1 MATSKQSSNS
11 KIQILIVDDEP
22 MWQVTTEQVC
32 QEILESIHGGQKL
45 KNLFRFFIAS
55 NVNEAKQILS
65 DNEIQLLLLDK
76 DLGIDSKGDKI
87 SGINY
92 IQEFKSIQPFCQ
104 ILMLTADNSVRE
116 IAEAMRNGASDYLF
130 KNDGDGQK
138 EYRTEVIRKALKLYV
153 DEIEKTKTLT
163 PLRKGLYAN
172 FVSNSPAM
180 QRLDNKLLAVS
191 ESSRS
196 VLLLGATGL
205 GKGAVARRI
214 SELRRQHLSQKKREF
229 VQINIASTEK
239 NLIDSILF
247 GTEPGAFTDASKF
260 TKAGLL
266 DIAREGDI
274 FIDEVGDATTELQL
288 KLLKVVEEKEYY
300 RVGGTQPIKTNARFI
315 FATNK
320 DVGQLIRD
328 GKFRED
334 FYMRISVFEET
345 LPPLSERKEDVPL
358 ILQGFLAAACAE
370 ANDKMI
376 DISDFPAD
384 LMSYFL
390 RGDIPG
396 NIRGIENDIER
407 LVAHTKCDA
416 NGKPNLSDW
425 KRSIGLTTHGLSR
438 KSNTLNVEQLTSAK
452 TNFLDQGFPGLWEL
466 TQILERRILEEV
478 DAKGLSIEQAA
489 KLLKVS
495 VNTVWSRKKQFS
507 AEAKG
512 RLQ

>member
-1 MATSKQSSNS
+1 MATVGKTADS
-11 KIQILIVDDEP
+11 KIKILILDDEP
-22 MWQVTTEQVC
+22 LWQVTTEETC
-32 QEILESIHGGQKL
+32 QEILESLPGCQKL
-45 KNLFRFFIAS
+45 KDLARFFVAS
-55 NVNEAKQILS
+55 NVVEAKQILS
-65 DNEIQLLLLDK
+65 DNEIHLLLLDK
-76 DLGIDSKGDKI
+76 DLGVDSKGKKI
-87 SGINY
+87 SGIDF

-116 IAEAMRNGASDYLF
+116 IAQAMRNGASDYLF

-138 EYRTEVIRKALKLYV
+138 EYRTEVVRKALKLYV
-153 DEIEKTKTLT
+153 DEHEKAKTLS
-163 PLRKGLYAN
+163 PNRKGLYAN
-172 FVSNSPAM
+172 YVAHSPAM

-196 VLLLGATGL
+196 VLLLGDTGL

-214 SELRRQHLSQKKREF
+214 SELRRQHLKQVKREF

-247 GTEPGAFTDASKF
+247 GTEPGAFTDASKH
-260 TKAGLL
+260 TKGGLL

-274 FIDEVGDATTELQL
+274 FIDEVGDASTELQL

-300 RVGGTQPIKTNARFI
+300 RVGGTRPIKTNARFI
-315 FATNK
+315 FATNE
-320 DVGQLIRD
+320 DLGQLIAA

-345 LPPLSERKEDVPL
+345 LPSLSERKEDIPM

-370 ANDKMI
+370 ASDKMI
-376 DISDFPAD
+376 DISDFPTD
-384 LMSYFL
+384 LMNYFL
-390 RGDIPG
+390 RSDIPG
-396 NIRGIENDIER
+396 NIRGIENDVER

-416 NGKPNLSDW
+416 NGKPSLRDW
-425 KRSIGLTTHGLSR
+425 KRSIGLTTHGQSR
-438 KSNTLNVEQLTSAK
+438 KSNTLNVEQLASAK
-452 TNFLDQGFPGLWEL
+452 TNFLDNGFPGLWEL
-466 TQILERRILEEV
+466 TQILERRVLEEI

-495 VNTVWSRKKQFS
+495 VNTVWSRKKQFR
-507 AEAKG
+507 AESKG
-512 RLQ
+512 QLQ